1 MISAAEIRTQFLQY
15 FQAHGHSIEPSSS
28 LVPQD
33 DPTLLFTNA
42 GMVQF
47 KKIFQGQERRDY
59 LRAATSQKCLR
70 VGGKHNDLENVGRTA
85 RHHTF
90 FEMLGNFSFGDYF
103 KEKAIELAWNFI
115 TQELD
120 LDKDRLYIS
129 IFREDD
135 EAGDLWQKVAGVPAN
150 RIYRL
155 DEADNF
161 WAMGDTGPCGPCSE
175 IYVDQGADMSCGPD
189 CGIGRCDCDRFLE
202 IWNLVFMQ
210 FNRAQDGTMTPL
222 PKPSID
228 TGMGLERITA
238 VCQGKR
244 SNFDTDLFQGL
255 IQAMAQKAGVSYGD
269 NYDTD
274 TALRVI
280 ADHSRA
286 IAFLLADGMLPS
298 NEGRGYVLRRLIR
311 RAYRFGKLLGFNQPF
326 LYSTADQVVREMG
339 HAFPEL
345 TASREFMLRVVRQEE
360 ERFGETL
367 DKGLQILESEMTSL
381 EAQGQKSISGT
392 TAFKLYDTYGFPLD
406 IVNDIAQKQNFIV
419 DEAGFQQ
426 CMAVQKKKSK
436 EAWAGSGDKGL
447 ANEFANLLSQ
457 GLESEFVGY
466 DCMQTT
472 SRILALL
479 DDQGQSVTS
488 LDAGTGFM
496 VTLKTP
502 FYGESGGQM
511 GDTGRVQAP
520 TGTAQILDTL
530 KPAPNLIVHK
540 IEISSGEILA
550 DQEVTLLVEEG
561 ERMATARNHTATH
574 LLHAALRRILGSHVK
589 QAGSLVGPS
598 RLRFDFTHISGL
610 APEELRQVE
619 DEVNRA
625 ILANAPV
632 IAQVMDYDQAIQDK
646 QAVALFGEKYDA
658 QVRVIEMPGES
669 VELCG
674 GTHLSATGQA
684 GSFAIVSEG
693 GIAAGVRRIEALTG
707 WDALHYWQ
715 SNREEIRETAQL
727 LKAIPGEVGK
737 KVRALQEQNRALSKE
752 LSAIQTKMMSASGKD
767 LATGVKNINGLQVL
781 TCKVD
786 SPDINALRNL
796 MDDLRSKISSGIIAL
811 AADIEHKAMLLVS
824 VSKDLHDRYTAPAL
838 IKEICIEIKGG
849 GGGRPDLAQA
859 GGSDPAGIERALAK
873 LEAYL
878 QQ

>member
-1 MISAAEIRTQFLQY
+1 MISAGEIRTRFLEY
-15 FQAHGHSIEPSSS
+15 FEKHGHSIEPSSS

-47 KKIFQGQERRDY
+47 KKIFQGQEKRDY
-59 LRAATSQKCLR
+59 SRATTSQKCLR

-103 KEKAIELAWNFI
+103 KEDAIRLAWNFV
-115 TQELD
+115 TVELG
-120 LDKDRLYIS
+120 LDKSKLYVS
-129 IFREDD
+129 IFRDDD
-135 EAGDLWQKVAGVPAN
+135 EAGELWQKVAGVSAE
-150 RIYRL
+150 RIFRL
-155 DEADNF
+155 GEKDNF

-175 IYVDQGADMSCGPD
+175 IYVDQGADMACGPD

-210 FNRAQDGTMTPL
+210 FNRSEDGTMTPL

-238 VCQGKR
+238 ICQGKR

-255 IQAMAQKAGVSYGD
+255 IQTMAQKAGVAYGQAD
-269 NYDTD
+269 DSD

-326 LYSTADQVVREMG
+326 LCDTTAQVVREMG
-339 HAFPEL
+339 ATFPEL
-345 TASREFMLRVVRQEE
+345 IASQSFMVRVVRQEE

-367 DKGLQILESEMTSL
+367 DKGLRILEDEMKDL
-381 EAQGQKSISGT
+381 ETAGTKTISGE

-406 IVNDIAQKQNFIV
+406 IVNDIAEKQGFLV
-419 DEAGFQQ
+419 DEDGFRQH
-426 CMAVQKKKSK
+426 MAVQKKKSK
-436 EAWAGSGDKGL
+436 DAWAGSGDKGL
-447 ANEFANLLSQ
+447 AGQFAALLGE
-457 GLESEFVGY
+457 GLESEFIGY
-466 DCMQTT
+466 DCLKAT

-479 DDQGQSVTS
+479 DGEGLAVDRLTN
-488 LDAGTGFM
+488 GTGFM

-511 GDTGRVQAP
+511 GDTGRVEAP
-520 TGTAQILDTL
+520 TGAARVTDTL
-530 KPAPNLIVHK
+530 KPAPALIVHK
-540 IEISSGEILA
+540 IEVTAGEILA

-561 ERMATARNHTATH
+561 ERIATARNHSTTH
-574 LLHAALRRILGSHVK
+574 LLHAALRRVLGDHVK

-610 APEELRQVE
+610 SADELRHVE
-619 DEVNRA
+619 NEVNRA
-625 ILANAPV
+625 ILADAP
-632 IAQVMDYDQAIQDK
+632 ISIQIMAYDRAVNEK
-646 QAVALFGEKYDA
+646 QAMALFGEKYEAD
-658 QVRVIEMPGES
+658 VRVVEMAGES

-674 GTHLSATGQA
+674 GTHLTSTGQA
-684 GSFAIVSEG
+684 GSFAILSEG

-707 WDALHYWQ
+707 WDALRYWQ
-715 SNREEIRETAQL
+715 SQREEVREAAHL
-727 LKAIPGEVGK
+727 LKTAPGDVVK
-737 KVRALQEQNRALSKE
+737 KVAALQDQAKALSKE
-752 LSAIQTKMMSASGKD
+752 LAAVQARMMSDSGRD
-767 LATGVKNINGLQVL
+767 LAAEAKEIGGMKVL
-781 TCKVD
+781 ARKVEA
-786 SPDINALRNL
+786 PDMNALRGL
-796 MDDLRSKISSGIIAL
+796 MDDLRSKIDSGIIAL
-811 AADIEHKAMLLVS
+811 AAEIDDKAMLVLA
-824 VSKDLHDRYTAPAL
+824 VSKDLHGRFTAPAL
-838 IKEICIEIKGG
+838 IKEISADIKGG

-859 GGSDPAGIERALAK
+859 GGSEPAGIDRALAK
-873 LEAYL
+873 LEAFL
-878 QQ
+878 GQ